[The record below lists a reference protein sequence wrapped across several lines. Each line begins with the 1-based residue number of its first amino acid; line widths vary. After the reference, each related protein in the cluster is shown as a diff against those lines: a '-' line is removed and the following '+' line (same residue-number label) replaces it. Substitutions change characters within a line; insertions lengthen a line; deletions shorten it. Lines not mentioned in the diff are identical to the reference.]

1 MFSHD
6 GARRRPVTADA
17 QADWLLTIAAD
28 GLRRG
33 PDAVA
38 AGVEA
43 VSAAA
48 PARLVDVALVQVLRA
63 QVDRLWASGW
73 LPVDLYEVT
82 RRQAT
87 SLVLPVVVDA
97 MADAA
102 AQYPVATTHQRWL
115 TQLASVGAELS
126 WDPGVPYPASWPDR
140 HGSSR
145 PELVA
150 AALEWVGLALRL
162 PALQVI
168 LPPPGRATAAA
179 PAAGH
184 SARDGAASSSGGPGD
199 WSAGGG
205 DAPCSARADGDT
217 GGPGSGSAGR
227 STGAAS
233 GAAGRGGGGAGVGG
247 RSGSGHGGSSG
258 SDDAGSG
265 SGSGHGD
272 SSGPGGAGDAAG
284 GGHGG
289 SSGPGGVGGGSG
301 SGHGGSTGP
310 GGAGVGGRSGS
321 GHGGSSGSDDA
332 GSGSGSGHGDSS
344 GPGGAGDAAGGGHGG
359 SSGPGGVGGGSG
371 SGHGGSTGPGGAGV
385 GGRSGSGHGGSS
397 GPGGAGS
404 GSGSGHGDSTGPGG
418 AGDRTAR
425 RRRPSPEKVLGRV
438 RALLAKAESTP
449 YPEEA
454 EALSAKAQELMSRY
468 AIEEALADAVTPE
481 RRTAVASA
489 RRIWLDAPYLGPK
502 TLLVA
507 EVGSANHC
515 RTVSSEKLGFVTVLG
530 TGLDLDVV
538 EVLSTSLLVQAARAM
553 LATGS
558 QYTHL
563 GTSRTR
569 SFRHSFLLSY
579 ATRIGERLRDT
590 AAQTAAAASTDLVP
604 VFADRTRAVDTL
616 FESLFSTATVRRSF
630 SAGNAAGWGA
640 GRSAADRAVLTTE
653 RRAVRR
659 RGQT

>member
-6 GARRRPVTADA
+6 GDGRRPLTADA
-17 QADWLLTIAAD
+17 LADWLLSVAAD

-33 PDAVA
+33 PDAVV

-43 VSAAA
+43 LSAAA

-87 SLVLPVVVDA
+87 SLALPVVVDA

-102 AQYPVATTHQRWL
+102 AQYPLATTHQRWT
-115 TQLASVGAELS
+115 TQLASAGAEVS
-126 WDPGVPYPASWPDR
+126 WDPGVPYPAGWPDR

-145 PELVA
+145 PALVA
-150 AALEWVGLALRL
+150 AAVEWVGLALRL

-168 LPPPGRATAAA
+168 LPPPGQATA
-179 PAAGH
+179 
-184 SARDGAASSSGGPGD
+184 GAADGP
-199 WSAGGG
+199 
-205 DAPCSARADGDT
+205 ARN
-217 GGPGSGSAGR
+217 AGR
-227 STGAAS
+227 STGAGSHTAGRGDGGVGAAGAS
-233 GAAGRGGGGAGVGG
+233 GAGGAGGAGAGAGATAASGAEGAGGAGGGAGAGSRAAGRGDGGVGATGASGAEGAGGAGGRVGEPGSDQTGGTGG
-247 RSGSGHGGSSG
+247 RAGEPGSRHT
-258 SDDAGSG
+258 
-265 SGSGHGD
+265 
-272 SSGPGGAGDAAG
+272 
-284 GGHGG
+284 
-289 SSGPGGVGGGSG
+289 
-301 SGHGGSTGP
+301 GGSTGP
-310 GGAGVGGRSGS
+310 GGAGDQTSGRRG
-321 GHGGSSGSDDA
+321 
-332 GSGSGSGHGDSS
+332 
-344 GPGGAGDAAGGGHGG
+344 
-359 SSGPGGVGGGSG
+359 
-371 SGHGGSTGPGGAGV
+371 
-385 GGRSGSGHGGSS
+385 
-397 GPGGAGS
+397 
-404 GSGSGHGDSTGPGG
+404 
-418 AGDRTAR
+418 
-425 RRRPSPEKVLGRV
+425 PSPEKVLGRV

-530 TGLDLDVV
+530 TGIDLDVV

-590 AAQTAAAASTDLVP
+590 AAQTAAAAGTDLVP

-616 FESLFSTATVRRSF
+616 FASLFSTATVRRSF

-653 RRAVRR
+653 RRAVRHR
-659 RGQT
+659 RPT